1 MACTMQ
7 AYFGASAATH
17 SGNAQAA
24 AAGAASA
31 TGREKQV
38 Y

>member
-1 MACTMQ
+1 MQ
-7 AYFGASAATH
+7 AYFGASAGTH
-17 SGNAQAA
+17 SDNAQAA
-24 AAGAASA
+24 AAGDAAA